1 MKILEKMTTKKMKP
15 MIASCFS
22 VNREKFIHQETSFI
36 LRIRIHDY
44 NNVFEKRS
52 LCYSFNSISVFI
64 RSGKYL
70 RKQGKERDKIL
81 NDPRYGW
88 LC

>member
-1 MKILEKMTTKKMKP
+1 MKILEKMTTKNDKTNVRVM
-15 MIASCFS
+15 FQ
-22 VNREKFIHQETSFI
+22 REQREISSSRNELI
-36 LRIRIHDY
+36 LRIRVHDY
-44 NNVFEKRS
+44 NNVFEKMS